1 MKTGIDIWQVEYQL
15 YIKFALTYLQQ
26 YNAIPD
32 TVEYGFMSIIYG
44 SDLKTLALNHMRDL
58 TTKATKLRNGRKL
71 DTIVVKELKSL
82 AGYRQL
88 IELMKG

>member
-1 MKTGIDIWQVEYQL
+1 MSLVDIWQIEYQL

-32 TVEYGFMSIIYG
+32 TVEYGFMTTIYG
-44 SDLKTLALNHMRDL
+44 GSLKPWSLEHMKDL

-71 DTIVVKELKSL
+71 DDNVIKELKSL
-82 AGYRQL
+82 TGYRQL
-88 IELMKG
+88 IELMR